1 MKKIAILFLIFF
13 ISSSSATEAKNTIET
28 IPQNKP
34 PSIMELAFLRYL
46 GGTILEVM
54 EKHGDSQLF
63 TFNRIEKISRD
74 IQNDTYEVSLHVI
87 GYEGPI
93 NPPFKL
99 IQMTIRIPGEKYTK
113 YSVISYK
120 HRYINDKELNELTI
134 YVAD

>member
-1 MKKIAILFLIFF
+1 MKKIALLFLILF

-28 IPQNKP
+28 IPQNKQ

-54 EKHGDSQLF
+54 EKHGDRQLF

-74 IQNDTYEVSLHVI
+74 IQNDTYDVSLHVI
-87 GYEGPI
+87 GYEGPG

-113 YSVISYK
+113 YSVIAYK
-120 HRYINDKELNELTI
+120 HQYINDKELNELTK

>member
-13 ISSSSATEAKNTIET
+13 ISSSSDTEAKNTIET

-74 IQNDTYEVSLHVI
+74 IQNDTYDVSLHVI

-120 HRYINDKELNELTI
+120 HRYINDKEMNELTK

>member
-99 IQMTIRIPGEKYTK
+99 IQMTIRIPGKKYTK

-120 HRYINDKELNELTI
+120 HRYINDKELNELTK

>member
-120 HRYINDKELNELTI
+120 HRYINDKELNELTK

>member
-74 IQNDTYEVSLHVI
+74 IQNDTYDVSLHVI

-120 HRYINDKELNELTI
+120 HRYINDKEMNELTK

>member
-28 IPQNKP
+28 IPQYKP

-74 IQNDTYEVSLHVI
+74 IQNDTYDVSLHVI

-120 HRYINDKELNELTI
+120 HRYINDKEMNELTK

>member
-1 MKKIAILFLIFF
+1 MKKIALLFLILF

-74 IQNDTYEVSLHVI
+74 IQNDTYDVSLHVI

-99 IQMTIRIPGEKYTK
+99 IQMTIRMPGEKYTK

-120 HRYINDKELNELTI
+120 HRYINDKELNELTK
-134 YVAD
+134 YVDD

>member
-1 MKKIAILFLIFF
+1 MKKIALIFLILF
-13 ISSSSATEAKNTIET
+13 ISSSSTTEAKNTIET

-54 EKHGDSQLF
+54 EKQGDSQLF

-74 IQNDTYEVSLHVI
+74 IQNDTYDVSLHVI
-87 GYEGPI
+87 GYEGPL

-120 HRYINDKELNELTI
+120 YRYINDKELNELTK
-134 YVAD
+134 YLAD

>member
-1 MKKIAILFLIFF
+1 MKKIALLFFILF

-54 EKHGDSQLF
+54 EEHGDRQLF

-74 IQNDTYEVSLHVI
+74 IQNDTYDVSLHVI
-87 GYEGPI
+87 GYEGPL

-120 HRYINDKELNELTI
+120 HRYINDKELNELTK

>member
-74 IQNDTYEVSLHVI
+74 IQNDTYDVSLHVI

-99 IQMTIRIPGEKYTK
+99 IQMTIRISGEKYTK

-120 HRYINDKELNELTI
+120 HRYINDKELNELTK

>member
-34 PSIMELAFLRYL
+34 PSVMELAFLRYL

-74 IQNDTYEVSLHVI
+74 IQNDTYDVSLHVI

-120 HRYINDKELNELTI
+120 HRYINDKEMNELTK

>member
-74 IQNDTYEVSLHVI
+74 IQNDTYDVSLHVI

-120 HRYINDKELNELTI
+120 HRYINDKELNELTK

>member
-54 EKHGDSQLF
+54 EKHSDSQLF

-74 IQNDTYEVSLHVI
+74 IQNDTYDVSLHVI

-120 HRYINDKELNELTI
+120 HRYINDKELNELTK

>member
-1 MKKIAILFLIFF
+1 
-13 ISSSSATEAKNTIET
+13 
-28 IPQNKP
+28 
-34 PSIMELAFLRYL
+34 MELAFLRYL

-120 HRYINDKELNELTI
+120 HRYINDKELNELTK

>member
-63 TFNRIEKISRD
+63 TFNRIEKFQEI
-74 IQNDTYEVSLHVI
+74 
-87 GYEGPI
+87 
-93 NPPFKL
+93 FKM
-99 IQMTIRIPGEKYTK
+99 IHMKCHYM
-113 YSVISYK
+113 
-120 HRYINDKELNELTI
+120 
-134 YVAD
+134 

>member
-54 EKHGDSQLF
+54 EKQGDSQLF

-120 HRYINDKELNELTI
+120 HRYINDKELNELTK

>member
-1 MKKIAILFLIFF
+1 MKKIAIFLLIFF
-13 ISSSSATEAKNTIET
+13 ISSSSATAAKNTIET

-74 IQNDTYEVSLHVI
+74 IQNDTYDVSLHVI

-120 HRYINDKELNELTI
+120 HRYINDKELNELTK